1 MEEHAVVRNLAQS
14 REDLREF
21 LMPGSKAGRPLPGHF
36 PRSSVMRFLVDSRKR
51 SAAVAVLSTAAALFF
66 RGGRAPSQSRW
77 SHVGQALLPLLGTRR
92 R

>member
-1 MEEHAVVRNLAQS
+1 MEEHAVVRDLAQS

-21 LMPGSKAGRPLPGHF
+21 LMPGSRAGRPLPGHF
-36 PRSSVMRFLVDSRKR
+36 PRSGVMKFLVDSRKR
-51 SAAVAVLSTAAALFF
+51 SAAVAVLSTAAALLF
-66 RGGRAPSQSRW
+66 RGGRGPQSRW